1 MTDLNKMLHNFP
13 FNNTLPET
21 ELAVRAVKEAGD
33 AVMKIYRHDFTTTFK
48 KDNEPLTEADL
59 KSNNIIKKIIAST
72 GYPILSEE
80 SLDDKKRLDHDKI
93 WIIDPLDG
101 TSDFVSKSG
110 EFTIMIA
117 LVEKHEPILGVIY
130 WPTNDILY
138 VAQKGGGA
146 HKFVTGVWEKLTI
159 SKRSE
164 PHNCRALGSRH
175 HLSSQEINF
184 LKLLNVEKFSERGS
198 SLKVIDVCSGTA
210 ELYFTMTNKI
220 KQWDT
225 CASNCLIVEAGGKMT
240 DMLGNE
246 LEYNTENIYHK
257 NGILVT
263 NGIIHDIITD
273 RYNEFLRKM
282 KNDDLSELK

>member
-1 MTDLNKMLHNFP
+1 MMDLNKMLYNFP

-33 AVMKIYRHDFTTTFK
+33 AVMKIYGRDFTTTFK

-59 KSNNIIKKIIAST
+59 KSNNIIKKIIAT
-72 GYPILSEE
+72 TDYPILSEE
-80 SLDDKKRLDHDKI
+80 SLDDKKRLDCNKI
-93 WIIDPLDG
+93 WIVDPLDG

-117 LVEKHEPILGVIY
+117 LVDKHEPILGVIY

-138 VAQKGGGA
+138 VAQKGCGA
-146 HKFVTGVWEKLTI
+146 YKFANGVWEKLTI
-159 SKRSE
+159 SKRSDLR
-164 PHNCRALGSRH
+164 NCRALGSRH
-175 HLSSQEINF
+175 HLSSHEVNF
-184 LKLLNVEKFSERGS
+184 LKLLNIEKFSERGS
-198 SLKVIDVCSGTA
+198 SLKVTDICSGA
-210 ELYFTMTNKI
+210 ADLYFTMTNKI

-225 CASNCLIVEAGGKMT
+225 CASNCLITEVGGKMT

-246 LEYNTENIYHK
+246 LKYNTENIYHD

-263 NGIIHDIITD
+263 NGIIHDIVTE
-273 RYNEFLRKM
+273 RYNEFSRKM
-282 KNDDLSELK
+282 ANGN

>member
-1 MTDLNKMLHNFP
+1 MSPNFP
-13 FNNTLPET
+13 FEILPET
-21 ELAVRAVKEAGD
+21 ELAINAVKEAGN
-33 AVMKIYRHDFTTTFK
+33 AVMEIYKHDFTSTTK
-48 KDNEPLTEADL
+48 KDNSPLTEADL
-59 KSNNIIKKIIAST
+59 KSNDIIQKIIVGT
-72 GYPILSEE
+72 GYPVLSEE
-80 SLDDKKRLDHDKI
+80 SVDSKKRLEHDKI

-117 LVEKHEPILGVIY
+117 LVEKQPILGVIY

>member
-1 MTDLNKMLHNFP
+1 MVTIKLNKMLHNFP
-13 FNNTLPET
+13 FNTLPET
-21 ELAVRAVKEAGD
+21 ELAVYAVKEAGN
-33 AVMKIYRHDFTTTFK
+33 AVMKIYKHDFTTTFK

-59 KSNNIIKKIIAST
+59 KSNNIIKKIITST
-72 GYPILSEE
+72 NYPILSEE
-80 SLDDKKRLDHDKI
+80 SLDDKKRLDYDKI

-117 LVEKHEPILGVIY
+117 LVDKHEPILGVIY

-146 HKFVTGVWEKLTI
+146 HKLVSGVWEKLAI
-159 SKRSE
+159 SKRLE
-164 PHNCRALGSRH
+164 LCNCRALGSRH
-175 HLSSQEINF
+175 HLSSHEVNF
-184 LKLLNVEKFSERGS
+184 LKQLNLEKFSERGS
-198 SLKVIDVCSGTA
+198 SLKVTDICSGTA
-210 ELYFTMTNKI
+210 ELYFTLTNKI

-225 CASNCLIVEAGGKMT
+225 CASNCLITEAGGKMT
-240 DMLGNE
+240 DMLGNK

-263 NGIIHDIITD
+263 NGMIHDIITN
-273 RYNEFLRKM
+273 RYAEFSRTM
-282 KNDDLSELK
+282 KNSN

>member
-1 MTDLNKMLHNFP
+1 MVTIKLNKMLHNFP
-13 FNNTLPET
+13 FNTLPET
-21 ELAVRAVKEAGD
+21 ELAVYAVKEAGN
-33 AVMKIYRHDFTTTFK
+33 AVMKIYKHDFTTTFK

-59 KSNNIIKKIIAST
+59 KSNNIIKKIITST
-72 GYPILSEE
+72 NYPILSEE
-80 SLDDKKRLDHDKI
+80 SLDDKKRLDYDKI

-117 LVEKHEPILGVIY
+117 LVDKHEPILGVIY

-146 HKFVTGVWEKLTI
+146 HKLVSGVWEKLAI
-159 SKRSE
+159 SKRLE
-164 PHNCRALGSRH
+164 LCNCRALGSRH
-175 HLSSQEINF
+175 HLSSHEVNF
-184 LKLLNVEKFSERGS
+184 LKQLNLEKFSERGS
-198 SLKVIDVCSGTA
+198 SLKVTDICSGTA
-210 ELYFTMTNKI
+210 ELYFTLTNKI

-225 CASNCLIVEAGGKMT
+225 CASNCLITEAGGKMT
-240 DMLGNE
+240 DMLGNK

-263 NGIIHDIITD
+263 NGIIHDIITA
-273 RYNEFLRKM
+273 RYAEFSRKM
-282 KNDDLSELK
+282 KNSN

>member
-1 MTDLNKMLHNFP
+1 MMKLNKMLHKFP

-21 ELAVRAVKEAGD
+21 ELAVHAVKEAGD
-33 AVMKIYRHDFTTTFK
+33 AVMKIYKHDFVTTFK

-117 LVEKHEPILGVIY
+117 LVNKHEPILGVIY
-130 WPTNDILY
+130 WPINDILY

-146 HKFVTGVWEKLTI
+146 HKFANGVWEKLVI
-159 SKRSE
+159 SKRLE
-164 PHNCRALGSRH
+164 LCNCRVLGSRH
-175 HLSSQEINF
+175 HLSSNEANF
-184 LKLLNVEKFSERGS
+184 LKQLNVEKFSERGS
-198 SLKVIDVCSGTA
+198 SLKVTDICSGTA

-225 CASNCLIVEAGGKMT
+225 CASNRLIIEAGGRMT
-240 DMLGNE
+240 DMFGNK
-246 LEYNTENIYHK
+246 LEYNTKNIYHK

-263 NGIIHDIITD
+263 NGIIHDVIIN
-273 RYNEFLRKM
+273 RYIEFSKKM
-282 KNDDLSELK
+282 KNSI

>member
-1 MTDLNKMLHNFP
+1 MLHNFP
-13 FNNTLPET
+13 FNNTLTET

-33 AVMKIYRHDFTTTFK
+33 AVMKIYGHDFTTTFK

-59 KSNNIIKKIIAST
+59 KSNNIIQKILAST

-80 SLDDKKRLDHDKI
+80 SLDDKKRLDYDKI
-93 WIIDPLDG
+93 WIVDPLDG

-117 LVEKHEPILGVIY
+117 LVDKHEPILGVIY

-138 VAQKGGGA
+138 VAPKGGGA
-146 HKFVTGVWEKLTI
+146 HKFVSGRWEKLVI
-159 SKRSE
+159 SKRFEHS
-164 PHNCRALGSRH
+164 NCRVLRSRH
-175 HLSSQEINF
+175 HLSSHEVNF

-198 SLKVIDVCSGTA
+198 SLKVTDICSGTA

-225 CASNCLIVEAGGKMT
+225 CASNCLIIEAGGKMT

-246 LEYNTENIYHK
+246 LEYNTEDIYHK

-263 NGIIHDIITD
+263 NGMINDIITD
-273 RYNEFLRKM
+273 RYAEFSRKL
-282 KNDDLSELK
+282 KNGN

>member
-33 AVMKIYRHDFTTTFK
+33 AVMKIYGHGFTTTFK

-117 LVEKHEPILGVIY
+117 LVNKHEPILGVIY
-130 WPTNDILY
+130 WPINDILY

-146 HKFVTGVWEKLTI
+146 HKFANGVWEKLVI
-159 SKRSE
+159 SKRLE
-164 PHNCRALGSRH
+164 LCNCRVLGSRH
-175 HLSSQEINF
+175 HLSSNEANF
-184 LKLLNVEKFSERGS
+184 LKQLNVEKFSERGS
-198 SLKVIDVCSGTA
+198 SLKVTDICSGTA

-225 CASNCLIVEAGGKMT
+225 CASNRLIIEAGGRMT
-240 DMLGNE
+240 DMFGNK
-246 LEYNTENIYHK
+246 LEYNTKNIYHK

-263 NGIIHDIITD
+263 NGIIHDVIIN
-273 RYNEFLRKM
+273 RYIEFSKKM
-282 KNDDLSELK
+282 KNSI

>member
-1 MTDLNKMLHNFP
+1 MMKLNKMLHKFP

-21 ELAVRAVKEAGD
+21 ELAVHAVKEAGD
-33 AVMKIYRHDFTTTFK
+33 AVMKIYKHDFVTTFK

-117 LVEKHEPILGVIY
+117 LVDKHEPILGVIY
-130 WPTNDILY
+130 WPINDILY

-146 HKFVTGVWEKLTI
+146 HKFANGVWEKLVI
-159 SKRSE
+159 SKRLE
-164 PHNCRALGSRH
+164 LCNCRVLGSRH
-175 HLSSQEINF
+175 HLSSNEANF
-184 LKLLNVEKFSERGS
+184 LKQLNVEKFSERGS
-198 SLKVIDVCSGTA
+198 SLKVTDICSGTA

-225 CASNCLIVEAGGKMT
+225 CASNRLIIEAGGRMT
-240 DMLGNE
+240 DMFGNK
-246 LEYNTENIYHK
+246 LEYNTKNIYHK

-263 NGIIHDIITD
+263 NGIIHDVIIN
-273 RYNEFLRKM
+273 RYIEFSKKM
-282 KNDDLSELK
+282 KNSI

>member
-1 MTDLNKMLHNFP
+1 MLYNFP

-59 KSNNIIKKIIAST
+59 KSNDIIKKIIAT
-72 GYPILSEE
+72 TDYPILSEE
-80 SLDDKKRLDHDKI
+80 SLDDKKRLDCNKI
-93 WIIDPLDG
+93 WIVDPLDG

-117 LVEKHEPILGVIY
+117 LVDKHEPILGVIY

-146 HKFVTGVWEKLTI
+146 HKFVSGVWEKLVI
-159 SKRSE
+159 SKRFELS
-164 PHNCRALGSRH
+164 NCRVLRSRH
-175 HLSSQEINF
+175 HLSSHEVNF

-198 SLKVIDVCSGTA
+198 SLKVTDICSGTA

-225 CASNCLIVEAGGKMT
+225 CASNRLIIEAGGKMT

-246 LEYNTENIYHK
+246 LEYNTEDIYHK

-263 NGIIHDIITD
+263 NGMIHDIITD
-273 RYNEFLRKM
+273 RYAEFSRKL
-282 KNDDLSELK
+282 KNGN

>member
-1 MTDLNKMLHNFP
+1 MPLNFP
-13 FNNTLPET
+13 FQVLPEAK
-21 ELAVRAVKEAGD
+21 LAINAVKEAGN
-33 AVMKIYRHDFTTTFK
+33 AVMEIYKHNFTSITK
-48 KDNEPLTEADL
+48 KDNSPLTEADL
-59 KSNNIIKKIIAST
+59 KSNDIIQKIIAST
-72 GYPILSEE
+72 GYPVLSEE
-80 SLDDKKRLDHDKI
+80 SLDDKKRLEYEKI

-117 LVEKHEPILGVIY
+117 LVDKHEPILGVIY
-130 WPTNDILY
+130 WPINDILY
-138 VAQKGGGA
+138 LAQKDCGA
-146 HKFVTGVWEKLTI
+146 YKFVNDVWEKLTI

-164 PHNCRALGSRH
+164 LRNCRALGSRH

-263 NGIIHDIITD
+263 NGIIHNIITD

>member
-1 MTDLNKMLHNFP
+1 MHDVSDLLELAKSVAVNAGSSILG
-13 FNNTLPET
+13 ET
-21 ELAVRAVKEAGD
+21 EQELREFVFNHDHGKEIKASAD
-33 AVMKIYRHDFTTTFK
+33 KILEQYILRQLVPTGLSILTEESGYLPNK
-48 KDNEPLTEADL
+48 KDS
-59 KSNNIIKKIIAST
+59 KYHFIV
-72 GYPILSEE
+72 
-80 SLDDKKRLDHDKI
+80 
-93 WIIDPLDG
+93 DPLDG

-263 NGIIHDIITD
+263 NGIIHNIITD

>member
-1 MTDLNKMLHNFP
+1 MLHNFP
-13 FNNTLPET
+13 FNQILPET
-21 ELAVRAVKEAGD
+21 RLAVNAVKEAGSE
-33 AVMKIYRHDFTTTFK
+33 VMKIYRQDFLTTFK
-48 KDNEPLTEADL
+48 EHDEPLTEADL
-59 KSNNIIKKIIAST
+59 KSNDIIKKIIAT
-72 GYPILSEE
+72 TDYPILSEE
-80 SLDDKKRLDHDKI
+80 SLDDKKRLGCDKI
-93 WIIDPLDG
+93 WIVDPLDG

-117 LVEKHEPILGVIY
+117 LVDKHEPILGVIY

-146 HKFVTGVWEKLTI
+146 HKFVSGVWEKLAI
-159 SKRSE
+159 SKRLELS
-164 PHNCRALGSRH
+164 NCRALRSRH
-175 HLSSQEINF
+175 HLSSHEVNF

-198 SLKVIDVCSGTA
+198 SLKVTDICSGTA

-225 CASNCLIVEAGGKMT
+225 CASNCLIIEAGGKMT

-246 LEYNTENIYHK
+246 LEYNTEDIYHK

-263 NGIIHDIITD
+263 NGMIHDIITN
-273 RYNEFLRKM
+273 RYAEFSRKM
-282 KNDDLSELK
+282 KNGN

>member
-1 MTDLNKMLHNFP
+1 MVTIKLNKMLHNFP
-13 FNNTLPET
+13 FNTLPET
-21 ELAVRAVKEAGD
+21 ELAVYAVKEAGN
-33 AVMKIYRHDFTTTFK
+33 AVMKIYKHDFTTTFK

-59 KSNNIIKKIIAST
+59 KSNNIIKKIITST
-72 GYPILSEE
+72 NYPILSEE
-80 SLDDKKRLDHDKI
+80 SLDDKKRLDYDKI

-117 LVEKHEPILGVIY
+117 LVDKHEPILGVIY

-146 HKFVTGVWEKLTI
+146 HKLVSGVWEKLAI
-159 SKRSE
+159 SKRLE
-164 PHNCRALGSRH
+164 LCNCRVLGSRH
-175 HLSSQEINF
+175 HLSSHEVNF
-184 LKLLNVEKFSERGS
+184 LKQLNLEKFSERGS
-198 SLKVIDVCSGTA
+198 SLKVTDICSGTA

-225 CASNCLIVEAGGKMT
+225 CASNCLIIEAGGKMT

-263 NGIIHDIITD
+263 NGIIHDIITT
-273 RYNEFLRKM
+273 RYAEFSRKM
-282 KNDDLSELK
+282 KNSN

>member
-1 MTDLNKMLHNFP
+1 MAMIKLNKMLHNFP
-13 FNNTLPET
+13 FQNTLPET

-33 AVMKIYRHDFTTTFK
+33 AVMKIYKHDFVTTFK

-72 GYPILSEE
+72 DYPILSEE
-80 SLDDKKRLDHDKI
+80 SLDDKKRLDYDKI
-93 WIIDPLDG
+93 WIVDPLDG

-117 LVEKHEPILGVIY
+117 LVDKHEPILGVIY

-146 HKFVTGVWEKLTI
+146 HKFVSGVWEKLVI
-159 SKRSE
+159 SKRLE
-164 PHNCRALGSRH
+164 LCNCRVLGSRH
-175 HLSSQEINF
+175 HLSSNEADF
-184 LKLLNVEKFSERGS
+184 LKQLNVEKFSERGS
-198 SLKVIDVCSGTA
+198 SLKVTDICSGIA

-225 CASNCLIVEAGGKMT
+225 CASNCLIIEAGGKMT

-263 NGIIHDIITD
+263 NGIIHDVIIN
-273 RYNEFLRKM
+273 RYIEFSKKM
-282 KNDDLSELK
+282 KNSI

>member
-1 MTDLNKMLHNFP
+1 MMDLNKMLYNFP

-21 ELAVRAVKEAGD
+21 ELAVYAVKEAGNT
-33 AVMKIYRHDFTTTFK
+33 VMKIYKQDFVTTLK
-48 KDNEPLTEADL
+48 KDNEPLSEADL

-117 LVEKHEPILGVIY
+117 LVDKHEPILGVIY
-130 WPTNDILY
+130 WPPNDILY

-164 PHNCRALGSRH
+164 PHNSRALGSRH

-225 CASNCLIVEAGGKMT
+225 CASNCLIIEAGGKMT
-240 DMLGNE
+240 DMLGNK
-246 LEYNTENIYHK
+246 LENNTEYIYHK

-263 NGIIHDIITD
+263 YSINHDIIID
-273 RYNEFLRKM
+273 RYTEFSRNM
-282 KNDDLSELK
+282 KNGN